1 MKKVLI
7 KVSAT
12 FFLFLLSGIISN
24 IYSEEWI
31 EKVVE
36 DKKIE
41 INNNALLVVDHEYG
55 NVRCKNWDQNTI
67 AVKVTVRVET
77 DDSDKAEK
85 IINRIIVDVHGNKDK
100 VVATC
105 DLNQKGF
112 KSKNIKVNIDF
123 DIYMPETISLQFEH
137 KFGNAYIESV
147 IGSTS
152 ISSEYGSIEIVSLG
166 NIENELEM
174 SFGEAN
180 IHSMNNGEIEVSYS
194 RLELHKAIGLS
205 IESEYSDIT
214 VDEVDHISLEIE
226 GGNANIGQVRIFE
239 AETSFTNL
247 EIKNVSETVVAETNY
262 GNLCIKNVDKAFT
275 SIVINNEFGAVD
287 VNIDKGANYSLLAEG
302 EYCSFSYPDKYAN
315 ISYKKKSHSSTIVK
329 GIIGKGID
337 PKSKLNIESEYGSVT
352 ITAR

>member
-41 INNNALLVVDHEYG
+41 INNNALLVVDHEFG
-55 NVRCKNWDQNTI
+55 NVRCKNWDQNAI

-77 DDSDKAEK
+77 DDSEKAEK
-85 IINRIIVDVHGNKDK
+85 IINSIIVDVHGNKDK
-100 VVATC
+100 VIATC
-105 DLNQKGF
+105 DLNQKWF
-112 KSKNIKVNIDF
+112 KSKSIKVNIDF
-123 DIYMPETISLQFEH
+123 DIYMPETIRLQFEH

-147 IGSTS
+147 SGPAS
-152 ISSEYGSIEIVSLG
+152 ISSEYSSIEIVSLS

-174 SFGEAN
+174 SFGEAKINN
-180 IHSMNNGEIEVSYS
+180 INNGEIEVSYS
-194 RLELHKAIGLS
+194 RLELQKAIGLS
-205 IESEYSDIT
+205 IESEYSDMT
-214 VDEVDHISLEIE
+214 FHDVDNISLEIE
-226 GGNANIGQVRIFE
+226 GGNASIGQVRKLE

-247 EIKNVSETVVAETNY
+247 EIKNVTETVDAETNY
-262 GNLCIKNVDKAFT
+262 GNLSIKNVDKAFS
-275 SIVINNEFGAVD
+275 SIVISNEFGAVD
-287 VNIDKGANYSLLAEG
+287 VNIDMGANYSLLAEG

-315 ISYKKKSHSSTIVK
+315 ISYKKESHSSTIIK
-329 GIIGKGID
+329 GVIGKGSN
-337 PKSKLNIESEYGSVT
+337 PKSKLNVESEYGAVT
-352 ITAR
+352 ITAK